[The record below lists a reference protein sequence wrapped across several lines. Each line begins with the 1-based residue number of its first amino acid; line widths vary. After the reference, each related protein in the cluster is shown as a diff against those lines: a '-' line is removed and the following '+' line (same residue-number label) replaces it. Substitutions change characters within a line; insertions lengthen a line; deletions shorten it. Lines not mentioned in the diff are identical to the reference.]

1 MAYSADDRSGAEGRR
16 AGDLGWGGLPPS
28 IVQVPVVV
36 IEGESGTGRWREL
49 PFRYTPFG
57 EKRAPRRTAPHQPR
71 LDWQMWFAALGSYQH
86 NPWLLHLMYKI
97 LVGGGNSSA
106 ALTLLDL
113 DAYPFRKAPPARV
126 RATLYHY
133 DFTRVASPWATR
145 QKAQSI
151 LPSNCSIAGPFA
163 GGNGCE
169 RWWSRTRVSE
179 YLPPLDRAMLEEQV
193 VKQQG
198 WPVGKAAR
206 GQANDDPCRRSLQAQ
221 INNFISS
228 ALEEAELKPPTPMLP
243 LAVCDAVVALRISV
257 GAPLRRFV
265 GFHSLG
271 GAFVDGPM
279 IIIVAAVTAA
289 ALVGFMLRLAGWL
302 CLHARYK

>member
-1 MAYSADDRSGAEGRR
+1 MPVTH
-16 AGDLGWGGLPPS
+16 GWGGLPPS

-145 QKAQSI
+145 QKGSEHTTFKLLDRWAVCWWEW
-151 LPSNCSIAGPFA
+151 LR
-163 GGNGCE
+163 E
-169 RWWSRTRVSE
+169 RWWR
-179 YLPPLDRAMLEEQV
+179 
-193 VKQQG
+193 
-198 WPVGKAAR
+198 
-206 GQANDDPCRRSLQAQ
+206 
-221 INNFISS
+221 
-228 ALEEAELKPPTPMLP
+228 
-243 LAVCDAVVALRISV
+243 
-257 GAPLRRFV
+257 
-265 GFHSLG
+265 
-271 GAFVDGPM
+271 
-279 IIIVAAVTAA
+279 
-289 ALVGFMLRLAGWL
+289 
-302 CLHARYK
+302 